1 MKILLAEDSATS
13 RYIVEQ
19 ALQQLGHDCETA
31 EDGLLAW
38 EAIREFEPD
47 VVISDWV
54 MPGIS
59 GEELCRR
66 VRADPDAP
74 YTYFIMLTSL
84 EDRAYV
90 LRAMQAGADDYL
102 TKPFEPHELQMRLI
116 AASRVTDLH
125 HSLRTKQ
132 QLTDQEIRIAAGVQR
147 SLLPGVPPAL
157 DGASVAGRCFPA
169 TNVGGDCFD
178 YVADAEGRLVLF
190 IADVAG
196 HSISSALLMAMGR
209 STLRGQIA
217 AGASPAAVLAATNHT
232 MYGDLV
238 TTELFITMFCAR
250 YDPRSGLLEYA
261 NAGHNTPLLCSGGDV
276 VELDADGVAIGILD
290 AVDFEEGATTMA
302 PGDRLLLYT
311 DGVVEALD
319 ANDEQFG
326 DARLHAL
333 MLADRGLTPARFVEH
348 VYAAVG
354 AHAAG
359 AAQQDD
365 ITLVALQAEHRGIA
379 LSRNGA

>member
-1 MKILLAEDSATS
+1 MKILLADDSATV

-19 ALQQLGHDCETA
+19 ALEHLGHECRTA

-38 EAIREFEPD
+38 DAIQRFEPE

-54 MPGIS
+54 MPGMD

-90 LRAMQAGADDYL
+90 LRAMEAGADDYL
-102 TKPFEPHELQMRLI
+102 LKPFEPDDLQMRLI
-116 AASRVTDLH
+116 AASRVTALH
-125 HSLRTKQ
+125 RSLRTKQ
-132 QLTDQEIRIAAGVQR
+132 QLAEQEIRIAAGVQR
-147 SLLPGVPPAL
+147 SLLPGSPPAL
-157 DGASVAGRCFPA
+157 GGASVAGRCFPA

-178 YVADAEGRLVLF
+178 YVADAAGRLVLF

-209 STLRGQIA
+209 STLRREIA
-217 AGASPAAVLAATNHT
+217 SGASPAAVLAATNRT

-238 TTELFITMFCAR
+238 TTELFITMFCVR
-250 YDPRSGLLEYA
+250 YDPASGVLEYA
-261 NAGHNTPLLCSGGDV
+261 NAGHNPPLLRSGDDV
-276 VELDADGVAIGILD
+276 LELDADGVAIGILD
-290 AVDFEEGATTMA
+290 AVDFEARSIAMA

-311 DGVVEALD
+311 DGAMEALD
-319 ANDEQFG
+319 DNGEQFG
-326 DARLHAL
+326 EARLHAL
-333 MLADRGLTPARFVEH
+333 MLADRELTPEQFVEH
-348 VYAAVG
+348 VFAAVR
-354 AHAAG
+354 AHAG
-359 AAQQDD
+359 DAAQQDD
-365 ITLVALQAEHRGIA
+365 ITLVALQADEPPA
-379 LSRNGA
+379 Q